1 MSGPD
6 DNLDRNGPD
15 LEARLTL
22 LVGIDSAGFRPKEDA
37 MSQVN
42 PIPEHHHEDAL
53 DHRVYVKGE
62 NTPVVERIV
71 TSSFVELTP
80 GEQPRMT
87 RGKTFV

>member
-1 MSGPD
+1 
-6 DNLDRNGPD
+6 
-15 LEARLTL
+15 
-22 LVGIDSAGFRPKEDA
+22 

-87 RGKTFV
+87 RGKTFVWTVAAPGKDGSTISAGQQTFKVR